1 MSVCEDLLVP
11 VYIFSFLISWTFHF
25 PSAAQDSLVS
35 VLNYLY
41 FYFGPLPYQHYTLIR
56 PCSPLLRLTNL
67 FLARKCPVISLFE
80 NLVQYDHLYKYPQAL
95 PSLYLHLVNTNI
107 REVRRNQFDNLHQF
121 YLTESCYN
129 NIIERPSHM
138 CKIRHGRL
146 IDWWNSTLPHIS

>member
-1 MSVCEDLLVP
+1 M
-11 VYIFSFLISWTFHF
+11 
-25 PSAAQDSLVS
+25 
-35 VLNYLY
+35 
-41 FYFGPLPYQHYTLIR
+41 R
-56 PCSPLLRLTNL
+56 PCSPLLSLTNL

-95 PSLYLHLVNTNI
+95 PSSHLYLVNTNN

-138 CKIRHGRL
+138 CKIRHGTL
-146 IDWWNSTLPHIS
+146 IDR

>member
-1 MSVCEDLLVP
+1 MSACAR
-11 VYIFSFLISWTFHF
+11 IFQSLFISFRFLSVELFTSPLQLKIPQYLFLIIFIFTLDPYHINTNKTLF
-25 PSAAQDSLVS
+25 PS
-35 VLNYLY
+35 
-41 FYFGPLPYQHYTLIR
+41 FT
-56 PCSPLLRLTNL
+56 LTNL

-95 PSLYLHLVNTNI
+95 PSLYLYLVNTNN

-146 IDWWNSTLPHIS
+146 IDW